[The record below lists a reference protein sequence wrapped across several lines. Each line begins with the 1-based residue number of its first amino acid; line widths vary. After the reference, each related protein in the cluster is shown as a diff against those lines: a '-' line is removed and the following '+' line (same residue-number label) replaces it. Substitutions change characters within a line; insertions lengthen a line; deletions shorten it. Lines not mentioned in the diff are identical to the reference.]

1 MDMDKVVCYCMGV
14 TNGAVKA
21 AVDAGANTLE
31 DVQAE
36 TGASTVCGACM
47 ENVQRLVDFFVK
59 ERDGKSQREW
69 GVSRKRRSLIYLWA
83 DVQKG
88 GDSEA
93 L

>member
-14 TNGAVKA
+14 TNKAVKA
-21 AVDAGANTLE
+21 VVDAGANTLE

-59 ERDGKSQREW
+59 ERDGKS
-69 GVSRKRRSLIYLWA
+69 
-83 DVQKG
+83 
-88 GDSEA
+88 
-93 L
+93 

>member
-1 MDMDKVVCYCMGV
+1 MKERKVPTMDMDKVVCYCMRV

-59 ERDGKSQREW
+59 ERDGKS
-69 GVSRKRRSLIYLWA
+69 
-83 DVQKG
+83 
-88 GDSEA
+88 
-93 L
+93 

>member
-14 TNGAVKA
+14 TNGEVKA

-59 ERDGKSQREW
+59 ERDGK
-69 GVSRKRRSLIYLWA
+69 
-83 DVQKG
+83 
-88 GDSEA
+88 
-93 L
+93 